1 MRIDEKPAR
10 SGSRQAAMMV
20 GLTPLILLGSL
31 AAAQA
36 TYKLC
41 PGISGNTGDKVVV
54 GDLVVAPGTDPGAA
68 RIAHT
73 RLRNA
78 MWQRLSDLA
87 ASEGSEIQV
96 TECVPGHQPEKAEFQ
111 AANVQDIFAS
121 GVVLEVWAVTTAQDA
136 QINYALV
143 PLFPP
148 IGQGQNPD
156 GYYELVY
163 SIGPQAGL
171 DKVFGDSLELRAFT
185 MLGAGLRALDE
196 AKVPNAQT
204 GYGKAYSVLC
214 RAYDLLTSAEQH
226 PGGAGVPT
234 TEWRALKSL
243 ALSSANAAAAKAA
256 APQGVTL
263 GNCAVPAPTPVAE
276 TPP

>member
-1 MRIDEKPAR
+1 MAQAR
-10 SGSRQAAMMV
+10 LPHALTMA
-20 GLTPLILLGSL
+20 GLTPLMLTGML

-36 TYKLC
+36 RYIDC
-41 PGISGNTGDKVVV
+41 PSISGNTGDKVVV
-54 GDLVVAPGTDPGAA
+54 GDLVVAPGTDPNAA
-68 RIAHT
+68 RIART
-73 RLRNA
+73 RLKNA

-87 ASEGSEIQV
+87 ASEGSKIQV
-96 TECVPGHQPEKAEFQ
+96 TECAPGHQPEKAEFQ
-111 AANVQDIFAS
+111 APVVQGIFAS

-156 GYYELVY
+156 GFYELVY
-163 SIGPQAGL
+163 SIGPQTGL

-196 AKVPNAQT
+196 AKAPNAQI

-214 RAYDLLTSAEQH
+214 RAYDLLTSAELN
-226 PGGAGVPT
+226 PGGDGLPT

-243 ALSSANAAAAKAA
+243 ALSSANAAAAKAV

-263 GNCAVPAPTPVAE
+263 SNCAVPAPTPVME
-276 TPP
+276 TSP